1 MEVKELIE
9 QMRRANPDLLDGI
22 PEDKAEALVRN
33 VFKHINETLAGTADG
48 VVQYAGLGRFRV
60 RKVERDKAG
69 EKTVRTRI
77 GFRVLEPG
85 QGKGGRKGRREGA
98 GGDAGRPRAL
108 KGGKGRRDRAG
119 GAGRERPGGA
129 ARGGKGRRNRAGN
142 DDV

>member
-22 PEDKAEALVRN
+22 PDDKAEALVRN
-33 VFKHINETLAGTADG
+33 VFKHINETLAGTAEG

-77 GFRVLEPG
+77 LFRVLEPG
-85 QGKGGRKGRREGA
+85 ASRV
-98 GGDAGRPRAL
+98 
-108 KGGKGRRDRAG
+108 GGKGKGKR
-119 GAGRERPGGA
+119 AGREAGRQRHGA
-129 ARGGKGRRNRAGN
+129 LRGGKGRRKKTDGGAGA
-142 DDV
+142 